1 MKSKIDVTIFH
12 NGDLHILRAS
22 IYEELWKDYS
32 TFCQRASMQA
42 DKGTAKGNFLARR
55 YERAALL
62 SLYAFFEGV
71 VDAWLGCISRDNAA
85 YEGLESVDLEEKCCH
100 ILRYCFSQT
109 NTKAELD
116 FSRLWN
122 FIKRYEQHDLS
133 LLEHIDRTILTDI
146 EQDID
151 MYFHFVESM
160 TCLQRFPPADASTN
174 HIVDS
179 LGGMVKDCR
188 N

>member
-32 TFCQRASMQA
+32 TFRRRASMQA
-42 DKGTAKGNFLARR
+42 SKGTEKGTFLARR

-71 VDAWLGCISRDNAA
+71 VDTWLGSISRDNAA
-85 YEGLESVDLEEKCCH
+85 YEGLETVDLEEKCRH
-100 ILRYCFSQT
+100 ILRYCFLQT
-109 NTKAELD
+109 YTKADLD
-116 FSRLWN
+116 FSRLWE
-122 FIKRYEQHDLS
+122 FLKRYEQHDLS
-133 LLEHIDRTILTDI
+133 LLEHIDMTVLTDM
-146 EQDID
+146 EQDVD

-160 TCLQRFPPADASTN
+160 TTLKRFPPADASTD

-179 LGGMVKDCR
+179 LGGMVKECR
-188 N
+188 S